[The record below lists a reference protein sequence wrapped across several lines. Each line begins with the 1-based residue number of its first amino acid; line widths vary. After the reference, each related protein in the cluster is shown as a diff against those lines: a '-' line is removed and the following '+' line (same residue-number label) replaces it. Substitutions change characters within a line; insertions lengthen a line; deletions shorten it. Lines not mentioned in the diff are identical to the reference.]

1 MLAPRIVIARA
12 LAKLSAIFGRG
23 LVVSM
28 GVILF
33 IGLAISIAALLFI
46 NSAAPTSITIVS
58 GPTGSVFQNNA
69 EKYKKILAGEGVTL
83 TILPS
88 EGSIDNIKKL
98 TDPRVAVDVGF
109 VLGGEV
115 DGADTS
121 KLVSLG
127 SISYQPLM
135 IFYRGEPRALLSD
148 FKGQRLDIGE
158 EGSGTHTLALALLKA
173 NGIEPGGS
181 TTLVNTVAGDSV
193 QALLENR
200 IDAIFVMGDST
211 SRDLMRQLLH
221 TPDIHLY
228 NFIQADGYAR
238 RLSYLNKLELP
249 KGSLDFGKNIP
260 AEDTYLV
267 GPTVELI
274 ARSSL
279 HPALSDLLL
288 EAARQV
294 HGTPGL
300 FKRRG
305 EFPAPVEHEIRISSD
320 ASRYYA
326 SGKSFLYRTF
336 PFWLAGLVARA
347 LAVIVPIA
355 LLLVPALK
363 MAPAIYRW
371 RIESRIHRWYRALL
385 ELERDAFKPS
395 GDPMRREELLR
406 HLDHIETTVSKIVVP
421 ASFGDLFYGLRGHIG
436 FVRERLIVQQANLP
450 AVARSA
456 SDDRGAGSGA
466 TLD

>member
-135 IFYRGEPRALLSD
+135 IF
-148 FKGQRLDIGE
+148 
-158 EGSGTHTLALALLKA
+158 
-173 NGIEPGGS
+173 
-181 TTLVNTVAGDSV
+181 
-193 QALLENR
+193 
-200 IDAIFVMGDST
+200 
-211 SRDLMRQLLH
+211 
-221 TPDIHLY
+221 
-228 NFIQADGYAR
+228 
-238 RLSYLNKLELP
+238 
-249 KGSLDFGKNIP
+249 
-260 AEDTYLV
+260 
-267 GPTVELI
+267 
-274 ARSSL
+274 
-279 HPALSDLLL
+279 
-288 EAARQV
+288 
-294 HGTPGL
+294 
-300 FKRRG
+300 
-305 EFPAPVEHEIRISSD
+305 
-320 ASRYYA
+320 
-326 SGKSFLYRTF
+326 
-336 PFWLAGLVARA
+336 
-347 LAVIVPIA
+347 
-355 LLLVPALK
+355 
-363 MAPAIYRW
+363 
-371 RIESRIHRWYRALL
+371 
-385 ELERDAFKPS
+385 
-395 GDPMRREELLR
+395 
-406 HLDHIETTVSKIVVP
+406 
-421 ASFGDLFYGLRGHIG
+421 
-436 FVRERLIVQQANLP
+436 
-450 AVARSA
+450 
-456 SDDRGAGSGA
+456 
-466 TLD
+466 